1 MNERH
6 ILMLFIHITKSLS
19 GKIMLICNL
28 ISTIYEYHLICMS
41 LNPNEGI
48 KFFFPACQCLEQNI
62 HMISITILAEKE
74 NQWQKSI
81 SKRYYIVSIVWK
93 LRH

>member
-48 KFFFPACQCLEQNI
+48 KFFFPACQCLDKKQPI
-62 HMISITILAEKE
+62 
-74 NQWQKSI
+74 
-81 SKRYYIVSIVWK
+81 
-93 LRH
+93 